1 MRFVLG
7 VVVIVVVFVVAVI
20 VIVIVLMQGNLH
32 EMNTSRNMNTL
43 IECHK
48 GPARK
53 WLFLVKTS

>member
-7 VVVIVVVFVVAVI
+7 VVIIVVVFVVAVI

-32 EMNTSRNMNTL
+32 EKMNTSRNTNTL

-48 GPARK
+48 VPARK
-53 WLFLVKTS
+53 